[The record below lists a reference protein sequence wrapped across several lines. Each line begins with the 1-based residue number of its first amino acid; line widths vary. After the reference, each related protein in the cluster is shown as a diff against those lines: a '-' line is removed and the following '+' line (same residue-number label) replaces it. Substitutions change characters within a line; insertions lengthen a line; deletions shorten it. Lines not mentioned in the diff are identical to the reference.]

1 MIDAKELYDALSQ
14 KGITFFAGVPDS
26 LLKHFCAY
34 VQDNVPG
41 ERHVIAANE
50 GGAVALAA
58 GHYLASGKPAVV
70 YMQNSGIG
78 NAINPLVSLTD
89 PAVYGIPVLL
99 IIGWRG
105 EPGLK
110 DAPQHV
116 KQGLVTSALLEAV
129 GIGYAIVSEDTD
141 IAKAV
146 DDAMAEMMKK
156 QGPYALVIRKGTFR
170 PYTLK
175 HCRDFEAELGR
186 EQAIALV
193 AASMDPDAVVV
204 STTGKISRELYEIR
218 ARRGEPHSRDFHT
231 VGSMGHCSQI
241 AAGIALT
248 KPDRQVYCFDGDG
261 AVIMHM
267 GGLSIIGSLRPRN
280 FKHIVFN
287 NAAHDSVGGQPT
299 VGDVV
304 DFSSLAMAC
313 GYRTAGTARTE
324 AELEKALAGLA
335 ESEGPALL
343 EIVVKPGARADLGRP
358 KEPPPEMKQNF
369 MADL

>member
-1 MIDAKELYDALSQ
+1 MIDAKELYDALSEG
-14 KGITFFAGVPDS
+14 GITFFAGVPDS

-34 VQDNVPG
+34 VQDTLPS

-58 GHYLASGKPAVV
+58 GHFLASGRPAVV

-78 NAINPLVSLTD
+78 NAINPLLSLTD

-105 EPGLK
+105 EPGVK

-116 KQGLVTSALLEAV
+116 KQGLVTPALLDAA
-129 GIGYAIVSEDTD
+129 GIGYTIVSEDTD
-141 IAKAV
+141 IAGTVAH
-146 DDAMAEMMKK
+146 AMAEMMNK
-156 QGPYALVIRKGTFR
+156 QGPYALVIRKGTFQ
-170 PYTLK
+170 PYKLK
-175 HCRDFEAELGR
+175 RSRDFQAQLER
-186 EQAIALV
+186 EQAISMA
-193 AASMDPDAVVV
+193 AASMGRDAVVV

-218 ARRGEPHSRDFHT
+218 DKRGEPHGGDFHT

-241 AAGIALT
+241 AVGIALT
-248 KPDRQVYCFDGDG
+248 KPDRKVYCFDGDG

-267 GGLSIIGSLRPRN
+267 GDLAITGSLRPEN

-299 VGDVV
+299 VGNII
-304 DFSSLAMAC
+304 DFCGLALAC
-313 GYRTAGTARTE
+313 GYRTAETVRTE
-324 AELEKALAGLA
+324 VELEEALARLA
-335 ESEGPALL
+335 ESPGPALL